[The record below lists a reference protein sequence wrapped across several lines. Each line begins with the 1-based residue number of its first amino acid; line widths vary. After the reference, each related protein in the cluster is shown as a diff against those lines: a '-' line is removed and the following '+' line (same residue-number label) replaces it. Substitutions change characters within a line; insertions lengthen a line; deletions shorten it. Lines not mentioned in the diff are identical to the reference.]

1 MDSLKSFMYVIS
13 SDERTNVAA
22 NQNVY
27 DIDFGGFSEPFDDYS
42 VEVISFAS
50 VGGITVANNY
60 LLFVA
65 ENLASDGYFCSKKLS
80 NREAIMAIL
89 PLSAVQDS
97 YIQSDGGAGK
107 FMVKNC
113 RVPKQIRFKWFKSDF
128 TQTISGTDINSGG
141 ETKWILTLKLTPRIN

>member
-13 SDERTNVAA
+13 SDERTNTGA

-27 DIDFGGFSEPFDDYS
+27 DIDFGGFSEPFDDYY
-42 VEVISFAS
+42 VEVISFAT

-89 PLSAVQDS
+89 PLSAIQDS

-107 FMVKNC
+107 FTVKNC
-113 RVPKQIRFKWFKSDF
+113 RVPKQVRFKWLKSDF

-141 ETKWILTLKLTPRIN
+141 ETKWILTLKLTPRIY

>member
-27 DIDFGGFSEPFDDYS
+27 DIDFGGFSEPFDDYFC
-42 VEVISFAS
+42 EVISFAT

-65 ENLASDGYFCSKKLS
+65 ENLASDGYFCCKKLS
-80 NREAIMAIL
+80 NRDAIMAIL

-97 YIQSDGGAGK
+97 YIQSDGGLE
-107 FMVKNC
+107 NL
-113 RVPKQIRFKWFKSDF
+113 Q
-128 TQTISGTDINSGG
+128 
-141 ETKWILTLKLTPRIN
+141 